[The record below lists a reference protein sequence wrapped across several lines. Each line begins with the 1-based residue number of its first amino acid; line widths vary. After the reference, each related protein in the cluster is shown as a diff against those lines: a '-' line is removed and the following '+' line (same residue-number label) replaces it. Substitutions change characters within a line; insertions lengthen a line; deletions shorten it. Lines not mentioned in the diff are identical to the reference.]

1 MGSININH
9 MIDQITFYVIAA
21 IMLVFSVMTVT
32 TRKILRAA
40 VSMLFVLVATAI
52 LFYILKYG
60 FLAAVQLTVYAGGV
74 VVLIIFSI
82 VLTHQSGQK
91 MSKQSIWQVIAA
103 GTIALIGLALT
114 IFTISEYLFQ
124 PASEPAI
131 ESSVRNIGL
140 QLLDYNHFGYAFP
153 FEVVSILLL
162 AALVGSIVIAVKPS
176 KEEKTIDEPTVRPTT
191 NNPVK
196 Q

>member
-1 MGSININH
+1 M
-9 MIDQITFYVIAA
+9 
-21 IMLVFSVMTVT
+21 
-32 TRKILRAA
+32 
-40 VSMLFVLVATAI
+40 
-52 LFYILKYG
+52 
-60 FLAAVQLTVYAGGV
+60 
-74 VVLIIFSI
+74 
-82 VLTHQSGQK
+82 
-91 MSKQSIWQVIAA
+91 
-103 GTIALIGLALT
+103 IGLALT

-140 QLLDYNHFGYAFP
+140 QLLDYTHFGYAFP